1 MSTMSEPT
9 AQIVHEKQ
17 SWQRCALHAINNL
30 LQLSPKDPSG
40 FESRLYHGGKS
51 LSLDVSPAC
60 TRKELDDIADNL
72 TVRENDLTSTTLKIS
87 EVRRSPS
94 FYVRCRSHHGAP
106 VFGNYSYE
114 VVETALERRNIRLER
129 IEADKQEAIDINDC
143 VTDEDS
149 AGLIGFVVN
158 VEVHA
163 TGLVMR
169 VAQRLLWPGGRH
181 QGPCVELRTPGS
193 VERSTLAFCLDPNTT
208 TIPHASTV
216 MYPGAH
222 LQASCEMQALP
233 PRTAV
238 PPRPI
243 CPDPSATKPNCLYG
257 LVYLGVHLQASRETL
272 AMPLTTTVRLTNFA
286 LSLQQ
291 YS

>member
-181 QGPCVELRTPGS
+181 WYVVTRLQRGEEKDANRPWRL
-193 VERSTLAFCLDPNTT
+193 LDSMQNEAQEMTT
-208 TIPHASTV
+208 SQV
-216 MYPGAH
+216 SRH
-222 LQASCEMQALP
+222 LQQVSENGGSTFRAVHT
-233 PRTAV
+233 TAV
-238 PPRPI
+238 FI
-243 CPDPSATKPNCLYG
+243 
-257 LVYLGVHLQASRETL
+257 VASNE
-272 AMPLTTTVRLTNFA
+272 
-286 LSLQQ
+286 
-291 YS
+291 